1 MPDELYM
8 YLGTD
13 GVMHRSKRSVIFLT
27 DEAEAKLKEMAETGS
42 DPAVVSLAEMILDCV
57 EE

>member
-1 MPDELYM
+1 MPEELYV
-8 YLGTD
+8 YLGKD

-27 DEAEAKLKEMAETGS
+27 DEAETKLKEMAEPGG
-42 DPAVVSLAEMILDCV
+42 DPAVVSLAKMILDCV